1 MELQTRMLKH
11 LLQVSPLGSV
21 AQEER
26 EDIKRLSKAAT
37 EENALGGIYHTQVRF
52 CRDLISIL
60 EDIA

>member
-1 MELQTRMLKH
+1 MLKH